1 MTATDRT
8 LTVAETGP
16 LTLVEDMGRPG
27 HADTGVTGSGAFD
40 RASARQANVAVG
52 NPPDAPLLEVLL
64 GGLDVTAG
72 CPVTVAVTGIDAPL
86 TVHPAAGRARPGHT
100 RTIVRLAAGDRLV
113 LGTATSGLRGY
124 VAFSGGVDA
133 AFVLGSASTDTL
145 GSLGPAPVAPGPLRL
160 GPPAGAGD
168 APPHRRGGFLP
179 PLRPTAVVVDVVP
192 GPREDRVAPESVET
206 FYTRV
211 YRVTPQS
218 DRVGVRLDGPPLT
231 TLGGSL
237 PSEGTVR
244 GTIQVPP
251 SGVPTVFGPDHP
263 VTGGYPVI
271 GVATPES
278 VDALAQA
285 APGTEVR
292 FRRV

>member
-168 APPHRRGGFLP
+168 APPHRRG
-179 PLRPTAVVVDVVP
+179 
-192 GPREDRVAPESVET
+192 
-206 FYTRV
+206 
-211 YRVTPQS
+211 
-218 DRVGVRLDGPPLT
+218 
-231 TLGGSL
+231 
-237 PSEGTVR
+237 
-244 GTIQVPP
+244 
-251 SGVPTVFGPDHP
+251 
-263 VTGGYPVI
+263 
-271 GVATPES
+271 
-278 VDALAQA
+278 
-285 APGTEVR
+285 
-292 FRRV
+292 

>member
-1 MTATDRT
+1 MTVTDRT

-100 RTIVRLAAGDRLV
+100 RTVVRLAAGDRLV

-145 GSLGPAPVAPGPLRL
+145 GSLGPAPV
-160 GPPAGAGD
+160 
-168 APPHRRGGFLP
+168 
-179 PLRPTAVVVDVVP
+179 RPTAVVVDVVP

-251 SGVPTVFGPDHP
+251 SGVPTVFGPDPP

>member
-1 MTATDRT
+1 
-8 LTVAETGP
+8 
-16 LTLVEDMGRPG
+16 
-27 HADTGVTGSGAFD
+27 
-40 RASARQANVAVG
+40 
-52 NPPDAPLLEVLL
+52 
-64 GGLDVTAG
+64 
-72 CPVTVAVTGIDAPL
+72 
-86 TVHPAAGRARPGHT
+86 
-100 RTIVRLAAGDRLV
+100 
-113 LGTATSGLRGY
+113 
-124 VAFSGGVDA
+124 
-133 AFVLGSASTDTL
+133 
-145 GSLGPAPVAPGPLRL
+145 
-160 GPPAGAGD
+160 
-168 APPHRRGGFLP
+168 GFLP